1 MPPGCALQSR
11 RFQRNFQCD
20 APREGVLGQP
30 VCAVHLLV
38 LLNAAQSL
46 IKASR
51 WPHFSAIT
59 PQPLSCH
66 WDAGARER
74 KRERERENHPFLL
87 ARPPVDVRGSRK
99 HERSHSLSL
108 SLRYAG
114 RILRGLH
121 ADSKKLLLHRHPP
134 IYSKKSHTV
143 TFSRSRSSHMWSEGS
158 RLSFVAVLQTNIKAW
173 VEFKGW

>member
-1 MPPGCALQSR
+1 MCASVQTIPEKLPMWRTERGSFGAARLRCASSRVAERCAISDKSLSLTSLLCNYASATQLSLGCWS
-11 RFQRNFQCD
+11 
-20 APREGVLGQP
+20 
-30 VCAVHLLV
+30 
-38 LLNAAQSL
+38 
-46 IKASR
+46 
-51 WPHFSAIT
+51 
-59 PQPLSCH
+59 
-66 WDAGARER
+66 ER
-74 KRERERENHPFLL
+74 TKERERENHPFLL

-99 HERSHSLSL
+99 HERSRSLSL

-143 TFSRSRSSHMWSEGS
+143 TFWRSRSSHMWSEGS